1 MQIVQSLN
9 EGRTHLL
16 ALLNDYFTIQLINM
30 QTIPHRPLF
39 LGFSSQKGGVGK
51 STLAEIL
58 SSILYYEEGISLF
71 VVDCD
76 LTQDSFFKLR
86 EREKETIGEDASLTA
101 YMQRYFQGINRK
113 SYRIIKASPA
123 EAIQKA
129 EALIAKYPDEAY
141 QLVIF
146 DFPGHAGTR
155 ELLELSL
162 EMDYI
167 LSPIEPDIQS
177 MVACLTYAKSIQ
189 DLGVSMQTARIKDIM
204 LLWNKVDRRVKNTLI
219 THYSQHIEEEGLTL
233 LPFHPYTAHR
243 FSHELSMYG
252 ARGVFRST
260 YLPPV
265 KALRAGTNI
274 DELKDWLIRKLNLSK
289 TPDHAHD

>member
-1 MQIVQSLN
+1 MQAS
-9 EGRTHLL
+9 
-16 ALLNDYFTIQLINM
+16 
-30 QTIPHRPLF
+30 PHRSLF

-58 SSILYYEEGISLF
+58 SSMLYYEEGISLF

-86 EREKETIGEDASLTA
+86 EREKETIGEDASLTT
-101 YMQRYFQGINRK
+101 YMQGYFQQLGRK
-113 SYRIIKASPA
+113 SYRIIKASPK
-123 EAIQKA
+123 EAIGKA
-129 EALIAKYPDEAY
+129 EALIAQYPKEAY

-219 THYSQHIEEEGLTL
+219 THYSQYIKEEGLTL
-233 LPFHPYTAHR
+233 LPFHLYAAHR

-260 YLPPV
+260 YLPPAKV
-265 KALRAGTNI
+265 LRAGTNI
-274 DELKDWLIRKLNLSK
+274 EELKSYLIHKLNLQNP
-289 TPDHAHD
+289 PDNAHD

>member
-1 MQIVQSLN
+1 MRS
-9 EGRTHLL
+9 
-16 ALLNDYFTIQLINM
+16 
-30 QTIPHRPLF
+30 IP
-39 LGFSSQKGGVGK
+39 K
-51 STLAEIL
+51 
-58 SSILYYEEGISLF
+58 
-71 VVDCD
+71 
-76 LTQDSFFKLR
+76 
-86 EREKETIGEDASLTA
+86 
-101 YMQRYFQGINRK
+101 
-113 SYRIIKASPA
+113 
-123 EAIQKA
+123 
-129 EALIAKYPDEAY
+129 EAY

-219 THYSQHIEEEGLTL
+219 THYSQYIKEEGLTL
-233 LPFHPYTAHR
+233 LPFHLYAAHR

-252 ARGVFRST
+252 ARWRVSLHLSPSSEST
-260 YLPPV
+260 FVL
-265 KALRAGTNI
+265 GQNI
-274 DELKDWLIRKLNLSK
+274 EELKKL
-289 TPDHAHD
+289 PHP

>member
-1 MQIVQSLN
+1 MQAS
-9 EGRTHLL
+9 
-16 ALLNDYFTIQLINM
+16 
-30 QTIPHRPLF
+30 PHRPLF

-58 SSILYYEEGISLF
+58 SSMLYYDEGISLF

-86 EREKETIGEDASLTA
+86 EREKETIGEDASLTT
-101 YMQRYFQGINRK
+101 YMQGYFQQLGRK
-113 SYRIIKASPA
+113 SYRIIKASP
-123 EAIQKA
+123 K
-129 EALIAKYPDEAY
+129 EAY

-219 THYSQHIEEEGLTL
+219 THYSQYIKEEGLTL
-233 LPFHPYTAHR
+233 LPFHLYAAHR

-260 YLPPV
+260 YLPPAKV
-265 KALRAGTNI
+265 LRAGTNI
-274 DELKDWLIRKLNLSK
+274 EELKSYLIHKLNLQNP
-289 TPDHAHD
+289 PDNAHD